1 MAEIQ
6 AGTIFSA
13 LAPNTNTN
21 RRSAIVNR
29 HTLVYTIEDIAA
41 AVSGDID
48 LSDYL
53 TISEAAETYQPK
65 ANKYIYGTPIELT
78 TGITAN
84 TILFSGVT
92 LEAGAATCGT
102 FQIDF
107 TGGGSWASTGSYRV
121 AVNTTAI
128 NSNFN
133 SVLNISLDFFG
144 NSVGII
150 PINQAAVGSGGFSV
164 ILRNVG
170 ASTSVATGIVVNWSI
185 TN

>member
-13 LAPNTNTN
+13 VAPNTNVK
-21 RRSAIVNR
+21 RRSAILNN
-29 HTLVYTIEDIAA
+29 HTLAYTIEDIAT
-41 AVSGDID
+41 AVTGDID
-48 LSDYL
+48 LSEYL
-53 TISEAAETYQPK
+53 TIADAEETYQPK
-65 ANKYIYGTPIELT
+65 ANKYIYPTTIELT
-78 TGITAN
+78 TGIAAN
-84 TILFSGVT
+84 DILFSGVT
-92 LEAGAATCGT
+92 IEAGDATCGT

-128 NSNFN
+128 ASNFN

-144 NSVGII
+144 QSRGII
-150 PINQAAVGSGGFSV
+150 PINQAALGSGGFSV

-170 ASTSVATGIVVNWSI
+170 ASTSVATGIAVNWSI
-185 TN
+185 IN